1 MWNAESVACRAN
13 IFFKLKP
20 RGTNV
25 YWSRPPSWII
35 SSLTPTEQVTELSV
49 SFNIPDGGRTV
60 TLQNTP
66 ALKVTESVLHLSD
79 VEYRVDFQ
87 NYSFV
92 VWCTILEIDLQSWW
106 NESAGVLFSGAEVA
120 RGKSR
125 DVIKGSGTGNFPW
138 KLWVGPPATYIGNR
152 RKNEHKELPSC
163 KTFRRN
169 FA

>member
-66 ALKVTESVLHLSD
+66 ALQVTESVLSN

-87 NYSFV
+87 NYPFV
-92 VWCTILEIDLQSWW
+92 VWCTILEISLQSWW
-106 NESAGVLFSGAEVA
+106 NQSAGVLKSQGERAGLQLRVRDREVPL
-120 RGKSR
+120 GTLSR
-125 DVIKGSGTGNFPW
+125 A
-138 KLWVGPPATYIGNR
+138 PATYIGNR
-152 RKNEHKELPSC
+152 RKNEQKELPSC
-163 KTFRRN
+163 KNLRRN

>member
-1 MWNAESVACRAN
+1 MSKQDYWTGLPWLMNHNRRSTIKSLKCGTQKVWPVEQTF
-13 IFFKLKP
+13 FFKLKP

-66 ALKVTESVLHLSD
+66 ALQVTESVLSN
-79 VEYRVDFQ
+79 VEHRVDFQ
-87 NYSFV
+87 NYPFV
-92 VWCTILEIDLQSWW
+92 VWCTILEISLQSWW
-106 NESAGVLFSGAEVA
+106 NQSAGVLFSGAEVA

-125 DVIKGSGTGNFPW
+125 AVIGGPGPGISPGNF
-138 KLWVGPPATYIGNR
+138 
-152 RKNEHKELPSC
+152 E
-163 KTFRRN
+163 
-169 FA
+169 

>member
-1 MWNAESVACRAN
+1 MWPAEQT
-13 IFFKLKP
+13 FFKLKP
-20 RGTNV
+20 RRTNV
-25 YWSRPPSWII
+25 YWSRPSSWII
-35 SSLTPTEQVTELSV
+35 FSLTPTEQVTELSV

-66 ALKVTESVLHLSD
+66 ALQVTESVLSN
-79 VEYRVDFQ
+79 VEHRVDFQ
-87 NYSFV
+87 NYPFV

>member
-60 TLQNTP
+60 TLQNKP
-66 ALKVTESVLHLSD
+66 ALQVTESVLSN
-79 VEYRVDFQ
+79 VEHRVDFQ
-87 NYSFV
+87 NYPFV
-92 VWCTILEIDLQSWW
+92 VWCTILEISLQSWW
-106 NESAGVLFSGAEVA
+106 NQSAGVL
-120 RGKSR
+120 KSQGERAGLQLRVRDR
-125 DVIKGSGTGNFPW
+125 DVSLGT
-138 KLWVGPPATYIGNR
+138 LSRAPATYIGNR
-152 RKNEHKELPSC
+152 RNNEQKELPSC
-163 KTFRRN
+163 KNLRRN

>member
-1 MWNAESVACRAN
+1 MYIDRVRHLES
-13 IFFKLKP
+13 FFHWRQLN
-20 RGTNV
+20 RWLN
-25 YWSRPPSWII
+25 
-35 SSLTPTEQVTELSV
+35 SV

-66 ALKVTESVLHLSD
+66 ALQVTESVLSN

-87 NYSFV
+87 NYPFV
-92 VWCTILEIDLQSWW
+92 VWCTILEINLQSWW